1 MDNNINT
8 PNLSNDNV
16 NNVPNLNN
24 NMSNMNNSNMNNPFN
39 QMVNDSGYV
48 ASNYN
53 INNNSNNKKN
63 NTSIT
68 IIICLVVITVFVF
81 GAYGVFKV
89 FTTAADK
96 VINDIEE
103 DVLPEDEFKLY
114 NFSKYKNYK
123 FTMDISVV
131 MDGVEIKTFS
141 KGDAD
146 VEHKTDYM
154 ETTITVSGYNKTSY
168 SYSDYKSGYSY
179 TSDDNK
185 NWVIGTVDG
194 EESINLKDLID
205 KINNNTDV
213 TKLGS
218 DHYSVKLDYNSG
230 GTTYDN
236 VYADVYTAY
245 GYISSISYD
254 FTDLVSD
261 EGISKFTV
269 SMKIDSVNRNVD
281 IVIPDNVKKGTSSI

>member
-1 MDNNINT
+1 
-8 PNLSNDNV
+8 
-16 NNVPNLNN
+16 
-24 NMSNMNNSNMNNPFN
+24 MN
-39 QMVNDSGYV
+39 G
-48 ASNYN
+48 
-53 INNNSNNKKN
+53 
-63 NTSIT
+63 
-68 IIICLVVITVFVF
+68 
-81 GAYGVFKV
+81 
-89 FTTAADK
+89 
-96 VINDIEE
+96 EE
-103 DVLPEDEFKLY
+103 VQ
-114 NFSKYKNYK
+114 
-123 FTMDISVV
+123 V
-131 MDGVEIKTFS
+131 
-141 KGDAD
+141 
-146 VEHKTDYM
+146 
-154 ETTITVSGYNKTSY
+154 Y

-194 EESINLKDLID
+194 KESINLKDLID

-213 TKLGS
+213 TQLGR

-254 FTDLVSD
+254 FSDLVSD